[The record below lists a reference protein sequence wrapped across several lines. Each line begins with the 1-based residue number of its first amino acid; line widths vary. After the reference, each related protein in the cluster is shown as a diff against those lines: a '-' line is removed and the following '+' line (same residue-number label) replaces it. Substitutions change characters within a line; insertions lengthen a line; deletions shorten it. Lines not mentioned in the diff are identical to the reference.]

1 MTHHYDSSAS
11 GYLSDS
17 FEGISQTFT
26 DVEIMSTSEVNVV
39 AKAKRYGRWWLLKG
53 LRKEV
58 AAEAGYQQRLRK
70 ELEILMLLQ
79 HPNVVAAYGIEVVEG
94 LGRCIVMEYVDE
106 DVKPRKAT
114 LDILSHFLGYED
126 WDAYCQNSLL
136 PKEQQS
142 SPIMS
147 RRLSVA
153 NELNKG
159 ERLRLTW
166 QPDRVCDIEY
176 LGDLQFRVTASENTR
191 LKAGDTFE
199 CSLIIEGEPLY
210 LDHLKQTGQQS
221 ISYVCGKLSGVFFE
235 FV

>member
-1 MTHHYDSSAS
+1 M
-11 GYLSDS
+11 
-17 FEGISQTFT
+17 EKQNSQ
-26 DVEIMSTSEVNVV
+26 
-39 AKAKRYGRWWLLKG
+39 
-53 LRKEV
+53 
-58 AAEAGYQQRLRK
+58 YQQIETCEQLRSDIETALKKKLQTPKDFEFLRERLYAR
-70 ELEILMLLQ
+70 LHMLVSRTTLMRFWGYI
-79 HPNVVAAYGIEVVEG
+79 N
-94 LGRCIVMEYVDE
+94 E
-106 DVKPRKAT
+106 DVSPRKAT
-114 LDILSHFLGYED
+114 LDILTQFLGYQD
-126 WDAYCQNSLL
+126 WDGYCQNSLL

-166 QPDRVCDIEY
+166 QPDRVCDIEH

>member
-1 MTHHYDSSAS
+1 M
-11 GYLSDS
+11 
-17 FEGISQTFT
+17 EKQNSQ
-26 DVEIMSTSEVNVV
+26 
-39 AKAKRYGRWWLLKG
+39 
-53 LRKEV
+53 
-58 AAEAGYQQRLRK
+58 YQQIETCEQLRSDIETALKKKLQTPKDFEFLRERLYAR
-70 ELEILMLLQ
+70 LHMLVSRTTLMRFWGYI
-79 HPNVVAAYGIEVVEG
+79 N
-94 LGRCIVMEYVDE
+94 E
-106 DVKPRKAT
+106 DVSPRKAT
-114 LDILSHFLGYED
+114 LDILTQFLGYQD
-126 WDAYCQNSLL
+126 WDGYCQNSLL

-199 CSLIIEGEPLY
+199 CSLSIEGEPLY

-235 FV
+235 FVSLLSR

>member
-1 MTHHYDSSAS
+1 MQMIPYGQLCTDIETA
-11 GYLSDS
+11 LKKKLQTPKD
-17 FEGISQTFT
+17 FEF
-26 DVEIMSTSEVNVV
+26 
-39 AKAKRYGRWWLLKG
+39 
-53 LRKEV
+53 LRERIY
-58 AAEAGYQQRLRK
+58 ARLH
-70 ELEILMLLQ
+70 ILVSRTTLMRLW
-79 HPNVVAAYGIEVVEG
+79 G
-94 LGRCIVMEYVDE
+94 YVDE
-106 DVKPRKAT
+106 DVKPRKST

-136 PKEQQS
+136 PKEKQS

-147 RRLSVA
+147 RRLSIA

-235 FV
+235 FVSLLSR